1 MKLIEISPIKVQ
13 TIQSVDQANM
23 VDNDRKTM
31 ENNGKQWTGSKQGD
45 TMISETLCLENVC
58 AFCINQQCIIGLMS
72 FNSIG

>member
-31 ENNGKQWTGSKQGD
+31 ENNGKQWK
-45 TMISETLCLENVC
+45 TMENNGP
-58 AFCINQQCIIGLMS
+58 AANKATQ
-72 FNSIG
+72 